1 MLKITPDVLLFP
13 RKLSGVVEQVAL
25 PIGIK
30 KQITFS
36 TKWIINY

>member
-13 RKLSGVVEQVAL
+13 YKLSGMVNQVAL

-30 KQITFS
+30 KQIIFAI
-36 TKWIINY
+36 K